1 MRLARVAFGL
11 VVGLTLYLFL
21 TPAPPEGGPDG
32 SDKVVHA
39 LLFAALAVLGRAA
52 GWRPLPLGV
61 GLVAYAALTEV
72 LQASLPIGRDGDLVD
87 LAADTVGT
95 VLGLAVAALLSR
107 ARRAAPYPDRRR
119 G

>member
-1 MRLARVAFGL
+1 M
-11 VVGLTLYLFL
+11 
-21 TPAPPEGGPDG
+21 
-32 SDKVVHA
+32 HA
-39 LLFAALAVLGRAA
+39 LLFVTLAMLGRAA

-61 GLVAYAALTEV
+61 ALVAYAALTKV

-95 VLGLAVAALLSR
+95 VLGLVAFAVLSR